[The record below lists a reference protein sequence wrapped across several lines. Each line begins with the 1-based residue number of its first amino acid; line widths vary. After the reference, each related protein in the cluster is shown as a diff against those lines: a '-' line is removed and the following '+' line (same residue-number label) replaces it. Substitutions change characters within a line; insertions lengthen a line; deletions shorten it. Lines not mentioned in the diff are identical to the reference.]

1 MAWHP
6 IMKRDLSVRCRQM
19 EESDVGETNLEA
31 TSPFLIQHHVAAE
44 SRLAILKLCHKALW
58 VTQVLGLLTIF
69 CAGREKNKYSIS
81 ALGRACGKR
90 RTAGIQV

>member
-1 MAWHP
+1 
-6 IMKRDLSVRCRQM
+6 M

-58 VTQVLGLLTIF
+58 VTKVQGLLTIF
-69 CAGREKNKYSIS
+69 CAGRQKKQIFYFSI
-81 ALGRACGKR
+81 GRRLRQAEDCWNP
-90 RTAGIQV
+90 GINSTLQHLYPAFGEE